1 MEISLVA
8 NGEFSQMLSCDYFA
22 KGQGLSFSK
31 NNFGGKVT
39 LKIQA
44 VKIPFPTER
53 KTLQRDKVSLLVRT
67 TLGTRIQRKFK
78 LEKYLVPTLKKTSQR
93 DKVSLLL

>member
-1 MEISLVA
+1 MKAMQVLLLQWMWSNISFCTSVQNSMEISLVA

-44 VKIPFPTER
+44 VKIPCSHREENTAYGQG
-53 KTLQRDKVSLLVRT
+53 LSA
-67 TLGTRIQRKFK
+67 
-78 LEKYLVPTLKKTSQR
+78 S
-93 DKVSLLL
+93 